1 MTIIVF
7 IIILGILVLIHELG
21 HFIVA
26 KKQGIM
32 VEEFGFGYPP
42 RLFAIKKGET
52 LYSINLIPIGG
63 FVKLHGEEYEESD
76 KEKLF
81 IKERAFSYKK
91 PWQKLLVV
99 VAGAV
104 GNFILGW
111 VLISFLFIQGIP
123 APTDK
128 VIVEQ
133 VQKNSPAAEA
143 GFLQGDMIIKINDQI
158 TVSPVN
164 KKHTVLKGENLWF
177 ISEKYYKTGEK
188 VSEITKIN
196 KIKNP
201 NIIYIDQVID
211 IPNIIQK
218 KQKEYFIKSTDN
230 LIDLT
235 KKLSG
240 KKITITII
248 RNGNEKNI
256 IITPR
261 KDPPSGQGPLG
272 ITITNFVEKKYP
284 WYQAPFYGL
293 IEAFNIT
300 RMIVVELIKTLL
312 LLLSFKKP
320 TVDITGPI
328 GIARFTGQVIK
339 FGSNAIMELV
349 ALLSLNL
356 AVVNLLPFPA
366 LDGGHLVLNLY
377 EWITRRRVNKTFEK
391 YLNFV
396 GFLLLLTVAVLI
408 SINDIIK
415 IYK

>member
-21 HFIVA
+21 HFIAA

-42 RLFAIKKGET
+42 RLFGIKKGET

-63 FVKLHGEEYEESD
+63 FVKLHGEEYGESD
-76 KEKLF
+76 KKKLF

-91 PWQKLLVV
+91 PWQKSLVV

-104 GNFILGW
+104 SNFILGW

-128 VIVEQ
+128 VFIEQ
-133 VQKNSPAAEA
+133 VQKNSPAAQA
-143 GFLQGDMIIKINDQI
+143 GIKEKDTVIKISNNSQQF
-158 TVSPVN
+158 S
-164 KKHTVLKGENLWF
+164 
-177 ISEKYYKTGEK
+177 
-188 VSEITKIN
+188 
-196 KIKNP
+196 
-201 NIIYIDQVID
+201 
-211 IPNIIQK
+211 
-218 KQKEYFIKSTDN
+218 IKSTNDF
-230 LIDLT
+230 ISLT
-235 KKLSG
+235 KKFAG
-240 KKITITII
+240 EKIVLTII
-248 RNGNEKNI
+248 RNDQEKKI
-256 IITPR
+256 SIVPR
-261 KDPPSGQGPLG
+261 KNPPSGQGPLG

-300 RMIVVELIKTLL
+300 RMIVVEIIKTLL
-312 LLLSFKKP
+312 LLISFKKP
-320 TVDITGPI
+320 SVDITGPI
-328 GIARFTGQVIK
+328 GIARFTGQAIK

-356 AVVNLLPFPA
+356 AVINLLPFPA

-377 EWITRRRVNKTFEK
+377 EWITRKRVNKTFEK
-391 YLNFV
+391 YLNFF
-396 GFLLLLTVAVLI
+396 GFLLLLTLVVLI